1 MAKKKPICIGTG
13 LVALDVILNGNPKT
27 LPKMSAGG
35 SCGNVLSILAFLGW
49 ESLPVAR
56 LADNPATVEL
66 LSDFSRWHVNETFL
80 KINDEGST
88 PIIIHRILKDAE
100 GNPNHRFEFR
110 DPESKD
116 WLPNFKPIT
125 INFAREITEQ
135 VIQPQVFYFDRANPG
150 TIELASHY
158 RDKGALIFFEPSSIK
173 DERLFSKSLSLSHV
187 VKFSNDRIKDYK
199 DRYKT
204 SQTELEIETQ
214 GKDGIIYRTSKSKS
228 NQWKRIK
235 PFMVDKVVDTAG
247 AGDWC
252 SASIIMKLGV
262 EGYSLFK
269 SKSNHEIEDALNFGQ
284 LLAGLNCM
292 FDGARGLMYHFSKTS
307 LQRIVSG
314 TFGKNEISF
323 GDVSSFKK
331 TIIDNSKRTSI
342 SSLY

>member
-1 MAKKKPICIGTG
+1 M
-13 LVALDVILNGNPKT
+13 
-27 LPKMSAGG
+27 
-35 SCGNVLSILAFLGW
+35 
-49 ESLPVAR
+49 
-56 LADNPATVEL
+56 
-66 LSDFSRWHVNETFL
+66 
-80 KINDEGST
+80 
-88 PIIIHRILKDAE
+88 
-100 GNPNHRFEFR
+100 
-110 DPESKD
+110 
-116 WLPNFKPIT
+116 
-125 INFAREITEQ
+125 
-135 VIQPQVFYFDRANPG
+135 
-150 TIELASHY
+150 
-158 RDKGALIFFEPSSIK
+158 IFFEPSSIK